1 MKQVGLWNL
10 AHVFLFIMSW
20 NVFLLLRAAK
30 VEKGQV
36 KNPELT
42 QGSNIDQI
50 EKREKIWRVDV
61 DGDADSLSV
70 MLMLLVLLSI

>member
-1 MKQVGLWNL
+1 MDFSARSSVYYVMKC
-10 AHVFLFIMSW
+10 
-20 NVFLLLRAAK
+20 FLLLRAAQ

-50 EKREKIWRVDV
+50 EKRETF
-61 DGDADSLSV
+61 
-70 MLMLLVLLSI
+70 

>member
-1 MKQVGLWNL
+1 MKQVGLWIL
-10 AHVFLFIMSW
+10 ANAFLFIMSC
-20 NVFLLLRAAK
+20 NVFFWLLRAAK

-50 EKREKIWRVDV
+50 EKREKF
-61 DGDADSLSV
+61 
-70 MLMLLVLLSI
+70 